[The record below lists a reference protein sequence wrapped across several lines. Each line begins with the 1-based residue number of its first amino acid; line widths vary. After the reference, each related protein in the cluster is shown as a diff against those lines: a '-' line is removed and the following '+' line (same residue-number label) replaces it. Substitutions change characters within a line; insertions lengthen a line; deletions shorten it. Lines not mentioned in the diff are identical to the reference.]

1 MGYNLGRAMEIR
13 GMSKRDFDSIVSEI
27 DKWWGGPVAHL
38 AHPVFFYEFG
48 DSALVA
54 EDGGEIV
61 GFLFG
66 FMAPTAPP
74 VGYVHLVGVRPDW
87 RNRHLGQQLYER
99 FMATCRARGVR
110 KLRAVAAVADERSK
124 KFHERLG
131 FSSREEPDYA
141 GSGRA
146 RVVFSRDLE

>member
-1 MGYNLGRAMEIR
+1 MEIR
-13 GMSKRDFDSIVSEI
+13 GITKRDFDTIVREI
-27 DKWWGGPVAHL
+27 DKWWAGPVAHL
-38 AHPVFFYEFG
+38 AHAVFFYEFG

-66 FMAPTAPP
+66 FVAPTAPP

-87 RNRHLGQQLYER
+87 RNRGLGAQLYER

-110 KLRAVAAVADERSK
+110 RLKAIAASADERAR
-124 KFHERLG
+124 KFHARLG
-131 FSSREEPDYA
+131 FETREDVDYA
-141 GSGRA
+141 GAGRA
-146 RVVFSRDLE
+146 RIVFSRDLD